1 MKPTFSPHLLTALI
15 WTLLS
20 IGSLQAQNT
29 SKCAISDHYGLIFNA
44 FRYVDGKRSIVLTN
58 VDSVPENHCLAP
70 LVNANQMYL
79 DYFLKNCSHLDY
91 KALQKVVDDSTKL
104 QKAFINQ
111 LNKDVEFN
119 QLLNTFA
126 ARFLNPS
133 LPPTDS
139 FSMDKVLDVAVKFFN
154 INKITPE
161 GYYSGKVCVGI
172 NGIKS
177 TQKER
182 SLQLEAFCFAAVFEA
197 YQSPEFNLQ
206 AEFVKAIKELYKVQ
220 LGVDEKERLLRA
232 QGGMFFLMR
241 NNAQLKAAL
250 LHEYELRKGYLPFV
264 IKG

>member
-1 MKPTFSPHLLTALI
+1 MKPSYFPQVLVILL
-15 WTLLS
+15 WTMLS
-20 IGSLQAQNT
+20 LGSLQAQNL

-44 FRYVDGKRSIVLTN
+44 FRYVDGERSIVLTN
-58 VDSVPENHCLAP
+58 VDSLPENHCLAP

-79 DYFLKNCSHLDY
+79 DYFLKNCSHLDFE
-91 KALQKVVDDSTKL
+91 ALQVVVKDSTKL
-104 QKAFINQ
+104 QKAFIKQ
-111 LNKDVEFN
+111 LNKDEEFN
-119 QLLNTFA
+119 QLLNTFS

-133 LPPTDS
+133 LPPTET

-182 SLQLEAFCFAAVFEA
+182 SLQLEAFCFAAVFEG

-206 AEFVKAIKELYKVQ
+206 GEFVKAIKELYKLQ

-232 QGGMFFLMR
+232 QGGMFFLRR
-241 NNAQLKAAL
+241 NNAQLRAAL
-250 LHEYELRKGYLPFV
+250 LHEYELRKAYLPFE
-264 IKG
+264 IKA

>member
-1 MKPTFSPHLLTALI
+1 MNPKNALKIPT
-15 WTLLS
+15 TLLW
-20 IGSLQAQNT
+20 ICLLITGLQAQNT
-29 SKCAISDHYGLIFNA
+29 SKCAITDHYDLIFNA
-44 FRYVDGKRSIVLTN
+44 HRFVHGKKVIVSTG

-70 LVNANQMYL
+70 LVNANQLYL

-104 QKAFINQ
+104 QKAFVNQ
-111 LNKDVEFN
+111 LNKDAEFN

-126 ARFLNPS
+126 ARFLNPV
-133 LPPTDS
+133 LPPTDT

-182 SLQLEAFCFAAVFEA
+182 SLQLEAFCFAAVFEG

-250 LHEYELRKGYLPFV
+250 LHEYELRKGYLSFV
-264 IKG
+264 IKV